1 MRSIGSVSTQIKILI
16 LLLACK
22 NKQYLVNPSL
32 YCTVMDNQSE
42 RLCHP
47 RQSKNVRRSRSV
59 GK

>member
-32 YCTVMDNQSE
+32 YCTVI
-42 RLCHP
+42 RVKGYVIP